1 MMTGWISIYRDIREH
16 WIWQDPVKFK
26 WWMDIL
32 LSVNHTSS
40 KVNIGMQ
47 LFECQRGQSIM
58 SLQSWADRWS
68 ITKDST
74 RNFFV
79 LLERDGM
86 IKTENLKKTTRITV
100 CNYETYQTD
109 LHAGQT
115 PAKRQPNASQT
126 LDYPNKKDNNENNEN
141 NNNKTP
147 ISPKIDNKVFDEVI
161 ELYHKSCEALPK
173 VSKITTQRKSAINA
187 RIKEHGIDGI
197 KKMLDNVSGSEFLQ
211 GNNDKNWTPN
221 FDWLFKSD
229 KFIKVLEGNYNNK
242 QNDKN
247 GNKRRM
253 DKREAARPA
262 TADQLAQDTGW

>member
-1 MMTGWISIYRDIREH
+1 MTGWISIYRDIREH

-126 LDYPNKKDNNENNEN
+126 LDYPNNKGNNENNEN
-141 NNNKTP
+141 NDNKMLP
-147 ISPKIDNKVFDEVI
+147 PPKIDNKVFDEVI